1 MKVITGTARGTGL
14 ETLEGEATRPTLQ
27 RTKEAMFSAIQFD
40 IEGRFVLD
48 LFAGSG
54 QLGLEALSRGA
65 EKCVFCDSSPLAIE
79 IIRQNALKTHLYP
92 KCKILKYNY
101 DDYIRAAAVSG
112 HKFSLVFIDPPYDSD
127 MIEKSL
133 LALVQAGILADH
145 AMLIVESDKPGVVT
159 EKCLE
164 YYTVEKEYKSGRAYF
179 SKLSLN
185 SKDE

>member
-65 EKCVFCDSSPLAIE
+65 EKCVFCDSSPLAVE
-79 IIRQNALKTHLYP
+79 IIRQNALKTHLYQ

-101 DDYIRAAAVSG
+101 DDYIRAASVSG

-127 MIEKSL
+127 LVEKAL
-133 LALVQAGILADH
+133 LALVDADVLADH
-145 AMLIVESDKPGVVT
+145 ALLIVESDRADIVSD
-159 EKCLE
+159 KCLE
-164 YYTVEKEYKSGRAYF
+164 HYTLEKEYRSGRAYF
-179 SKLSLN
+179 SKLTLN
-185 SKDE
+185 NKDE